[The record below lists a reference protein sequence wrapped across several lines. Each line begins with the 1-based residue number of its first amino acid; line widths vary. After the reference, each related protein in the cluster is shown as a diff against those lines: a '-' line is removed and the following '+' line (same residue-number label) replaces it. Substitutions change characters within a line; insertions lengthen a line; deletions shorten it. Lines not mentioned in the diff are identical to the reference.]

1 MIELFK
7 KIWKAV
13 AITITAVILLETAHS
28 VGINIF
34 PGFGLN
40 AFTTGYI
47 FLGVT
52 LEFVYMSL

>member
-1 MIELFK
+1 VIELFK
-7 KIWKAV
+7 RIWKV
-13 AITITAVILLETAHS
+13 LAITLVEVILLETAHS
-28 VGINIF
+28 AGINIF

-40 AFTTGYI
+40 SFTTGYI